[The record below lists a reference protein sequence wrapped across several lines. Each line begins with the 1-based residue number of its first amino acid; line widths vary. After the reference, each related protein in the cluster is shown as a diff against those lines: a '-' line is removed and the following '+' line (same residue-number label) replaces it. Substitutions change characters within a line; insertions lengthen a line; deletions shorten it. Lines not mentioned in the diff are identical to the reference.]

1 MTTVVLAVSGSIAA
15 YKAVEVARLLIK
27 RGVRVVPVVTA
38 SGARFVGPA
47 LLAGI
52 CGEVCHETMWNGRGE
67 LHVELAAEADVV
79 ALVPATADL
88 LAALA
93 QGRTDNLVRAIALCA
108 RGPVL
113 AAPAMHPRMWHHPAT
128 ERNVAQLAADGRVRL
143 VGPVAGPVASGD
155 EGMGRLADPE
165 VIADAIVAAA
175 AGGDLRERHIVV
187 SAGPTVEDIDPAR
200 YVSNRSSGRMGF
212 AVAERAAAR
221 GARVTLVAGPVH
233 LDTPAGV
240 DRVNVRSAREMQTA
254 LDAALGE
261 SLQRAHALVMAA
273 AVADYRPV
281 DVRGEK
287 LKRKADTLTL
297 TFEKNPDL
305 IATIGARR
313 EGNAPF
319 LVGFALETAPDDDGL
334 TALARGKL
342 ERKGV
347 DMVVANR
354 PDAFDGDDNR
364 VLLVTADDVETLPT
378 QRKTA
383 IADRILDRV
392 VAALEARDG
401 G

>member
-1 MTTVVLAVSGSIAA
+1 MTTVVLAVSGSVAA

-27 RGVRVVPVVTA
+27 RGMRVIPVVTA
-38 SGARFVGPA
+38 SGERFVGAA

-52 CGEVCHETMWNGRGE
+52 CGEDCHTTMWNGRGE

-93 QGRTDNLVRAIALCA
+93 EGRADNLVRAIALCA

-128 ERNVAQLAADGRVRL
+128 VRNVAQLAADGRVRL

-155 EGMGRLADPE
+155 EGMGRLAEPE
-165 VIADAIVAAA
+165 SIAAAIVAATSK
-175 AGGDLRERHIVV
+175 GDLAGRRVVV

-221 GARVTLVAGPVH
+221 GACVTLVAGPVH
-233 LDTPAGV
+233 LDTPSGV
-240 DRVNVRSAREMQTA
+240 TRVDVRTALEMQAA
-254 LDAALGE
+254 LDTVLGPE
-261 SLQRAHALVMAA
+261 MKDVDALVMAA
-273 AVADYRPV
+273 AVADYRPCEH
-281 DVRGEK
+281 REEK
-287 LKRKADTLTL
+287 LKRKAETLTL

-313 EGNAPF
+313 EGARPY
-319 LVGFALETAPDDDGL
+319 LVGFALETAPDDRGL

-342 ERKGV
+342 ARKGV
-347 DMVVANR
+347 DLIVANR
-354 PDAFDGDDNR
+354 PDAFDGEDNR
-364 VLLVTADDVETLPT
+364 VLLVTSADVETLPT
-378 QRKTA
+378 QRKTT
-383 IADRILDRV
+383 IADHILDRV
-392 VAALEARDG
+392 SLAMEAL
-401 G
+401 